1 MSDTT
6 TSSGATGTVPP
17 QSAASKLD
25 SMSKEDL
32 IKFVKK
38 QAFTIKGLRSEQSTQ
53 QSATPK
59 SNQVDLAEEYSVL
72 KSERDVL
79 FQKFSALT
87 SEKNILEHKYEETL
101 AQLTL
106 SGQEKPNETSDTG
119 AHQEDSL
126 QSLQSQIQRLQKD
139 LSKSENECATLR
151 SKLSSGSSER
161 REDIPEASEQRLR
174 LLELEL
180 TDYQTNSKHLAA
192 ENTRLKDEIH
202 SSEDRLRENG
212 LDRDA
217 LAQQITTLES
227 EKTSLITEQT
237 RLHTQI
243 RDSSVGVD
251 SLRAELDTEKRS
263 SDEVRRELEQM
274 RYQWEE
280 DILNNQKL
288 EIKIHDVQQT
298 CQTDIQDK
306 VDALDRLEQRCS
318 DLEAKLT
325 DSQLISDT
333 VTSEYEN
340 YKIRVHGV
348 LKQKS
353 ELVSSS
359 QELQD
364 KVLSLETSREQL
376 LHQLE
381 KKETIISNLEGEVS
395 RLRRDLTREEEGR
408 SKSEK
413 ASLSRVESLQ
423 TSKNEQISR
432 QVDEIHRLHELV
444 DGLKQTEQQMEQSY
458 AYQIQSMQRE
468 HQEKMASLQQENL
481 RLQNIIQVEEG
492 EEFPPYGL
500 QERTQGEGMEREVA
514 QLSIKPD
521 STCHS
526 PTGPARGFY
535 LERLLTNGPEEVTP
549 SPEPQS
555 EHSLSREVATVK
567 RQLRHLNEILRE
579 SESNN
584 MLLEQQVKLLKEEV
598 RRLERNTQRGK
609 HLESLEYLK
618 NVVVSFF
625 TSSSSRQAE
634 MLPALQTLL
643 QLGPEEMRSIK
654 SEIEAIAKMKKQAA
668 NSASFAW
675 SSYDPTNINIV

>member
-1 MSDTT
+1 MSDTASPSA
-6 TSSGATGTVPP
+6 TSTIPP

-38 QAFTIKGLRSEQSTQ
+38 QAFTIKGLRSQQSTE
-53 QSATPK
+53 QSATHK

-87 SEKNILEHKYEETL
+87 SEKNILEHKYEQAL
-101 AQLTL
+101 AQLTSSEL
-106 SGQEKPNETSDTG
+106 EKPNGISDTG
-119 AHQEDSL
+119 AHQEDSM
-126 QSLQSQIQRLQKD
+126 QSQIQRLEKD

-151 SKLSSGSSER
+151 SKLSSESSER
-161 REDIPEASEQRLR
+161 RDDILEASEQKLR

-180 TDYQTNSKHLAA
+180 TDYQTNSKFLAE
-192 ENTRLKDEIH
+192 ENIRLKDKTH
-202 SSEDRLRENG
+202 SNEDILRENK
-212 LDRDA
+212 LDRDS

-227 EKTSLITEQT
+227 EKTSIIAEQT

-243 RDSSVGVD
+243 RDSSAGVD
-251 SLRAELDTEKRS
+251 SLRAELDTERRS
-263 SDEVRRELEQM
+263 SEELRREMEQV

-280 DILNNQKL
+280 DKLSNQKL
-288 EIKIHDVQQT
+288 EIKIHDIQQT
-298 CQTDIQDK
+298 CQTDIQSK
-306 VDALDRLEQRCS
+306 VDSLDKLEQRYS
-318 DLEAKLT
+318 DLEAKLR
-325 DSQLISDT
+325 DSQLASDT

-364 KVLSLETSREQL
+364 KVSSLETSREEL
-376 LHQLE
+376 LRQLE
-381 KKETIISNLEGEVS
+381 KKETIISNLEGDVS
-395 RLRRDLTREEEGR
+395 KLRRALTQEEEGR
-408 SKSEK
+408 SKYEK

-432 QVDEIHRLHELV
+432 QGEEIQHLHELV
-444 DGLKQTEQQMEQSY
+444 EGLKQTEQQMEQSY
-458 AYQIQSMQRE
+458 AHQIQSMQRE

-481 RLQNIIQVEEG
+481 RLQNITQVEEG
-492 EEFPPYGL
+492 EELPPYGL

-514 QLSIKPD
+514 QLSNKPD
-521 STCHS
+521 STCQS
-526 PTGPARGFY
+526 PTGHARGFY
-535 LERLLTNGPEEVTP
+535 LERLLTNGPEEVTL
-549 SPEPQS
+549 SPEPQT

-567 RQLRHLNEILRE
+567 RQLCHLNEILRE

-618 NVVVSFF
+618 NVVVRFF
-625 TSSSSRQAE
+625 TSSSSQAE

-643 QLGPEEMRSIK
+643 QLAPEEMRSIK
-654 SEIEAIAKMKKQAA
+654 SEIEAVAKMKKQAA